1 MTQQFEMMNL
11 YTMQIFGPEKQ
22 ALQLCEECGELI
34 QAVSKMVRSKY
45 SNETIKKMTE
55 ELADV
60 MVVAKQFMQ
69 IFHVSD
75 DDLRQIMEQKVFRQW
90 DRMQAA
96 NVCRES

>member
-34 QAVSKMVRSKY
+34 QATSKMVRSNY
-45 SNETIKKMTE
+45 SDETIRKMSE

-69 IFHVSD
+69 IFHISD
-75 DDLRQIMEQKVFRQW
+75 DELRRIMEQKIYRQW
-90 DRMQAA
+90 NRMQAA
-96 NVCRES
+96 NVCKES